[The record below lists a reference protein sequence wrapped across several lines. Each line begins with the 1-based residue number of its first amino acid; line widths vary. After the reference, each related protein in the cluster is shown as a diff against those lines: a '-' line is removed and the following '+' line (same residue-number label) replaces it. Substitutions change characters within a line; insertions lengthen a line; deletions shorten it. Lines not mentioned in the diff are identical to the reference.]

1 MTSSE
6 ESNRIIYTLP
16 SSGEAPGIDHSNT
29 KNAKDREGLS
39 SVRNDLRLHQNDLR
53 LHQFQLRVIN
63 HERAQIA
70 QQNDHEQNSKEIYV
84 EEDPWS
90 AGDCVNCCVD
100 WCDCCANCCC
110 CCGCICFPL
119 FVTFVTVIVL
129 YVF

>member
-16 SSGEAPGIDHSNT
+16 SSGEAPRIDHSNI
-29 KNAKDREGLS
+29 KNATDREALT
-39 SVRNDLRLHQNDLR
+39 SVRNDLR

-63 HERAQIA
+63 HERARIA
-70 QQNDHEQNSKEIYV
+70 QQNDHEQNNNELNV

-90 AGDCVNCCVD
+90 AGDCVDCCVD
-100 WCDCCANCCC
+100 CCDCCANFCG

-119 FVTFVTVIVL
+119 FVTFVIVFVL
-129 YVF
+129 YVS